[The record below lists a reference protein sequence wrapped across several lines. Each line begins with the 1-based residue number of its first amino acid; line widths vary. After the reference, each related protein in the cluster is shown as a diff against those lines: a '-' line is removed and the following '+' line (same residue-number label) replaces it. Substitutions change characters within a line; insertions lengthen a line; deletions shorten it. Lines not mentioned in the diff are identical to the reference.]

1 MAPLHTYVFG
11 PPDGPAVVALHGLT
25 GHGRRWEHFASS
37 SIPEFR
43 VIAPDLLGHGRSPW
57 RPPWGLDDHVDAV
70 ATAVETQLGAD
81 EPFVLVGHSFGG
93 AIAVRLAARMPD
105 QVRRLI
111 LLDPAQGLDPVF
123 ALEVS
128 TDSLDNWDYAN
139 ADAARAAKLSEGWA
153 DVPTDDLDRELDE
166 HLVDRPHGR
175 VGWRISAPAAATAW
189 SEMARPFVLPPRGV
203 GTDVVV
209 ADRVD
214 PPFVGRAFLDACAAE
229 RPGVAVH
236 HADCAHMVP
245 FLEPDLC
252 ATLIR
257 EGAGLLPEGR

>member
-11 PPDGPAVVALHGLT
+11 PPDGQAVVALHGLT

-153 DVPTDDLDRELDE
+153 DVPTDDRSYPDAVMSVIGSLAAFDHWRQRVAMIESVP
-166 HLVDRPHGR
+166 VDQSP
-175 VGWRISAPAAATAW
+175 
-189 SEMARPFVLPPRGV
+189 
-203 GTDVVV
+203 
-209 ADRVD
+209 
-214 PPFVGRAFLDACAAE
+214 
-229 RPGVAVH
+229 
-236 HADCAHMVP
+236 
-245 FLEPDLC
+245 
-252 ATLIR
+252 
-257 EGAGLLPEGR
+257 LPEEDVSMSPSIGITTDDGLSY

>member
-11 PPDGPAVVALHGLT
+11 PPDGAAVVALHGLT
-25 GHGRRWEHFASS
+25 GHGRRWEHFASATV
-37 SIPEFR
+37 PELR

-70 ATAVETQLGAD
+70 AAAVEAHLGAT
-81 EPFVLVGHSFGG
+81 EQFVLVGHSFGG
-93 AIAVRLAARMPD
+93 AVAVRLAARMPER
-105 QVRRLI
+105 VRRLI

-123 ALEVS
+123 ALEVA
-128 TDSLDNWDYAN
+128 TDSLDNWDYPN
-139 ADAARAAKLSEGWA
+139 ADAARAAKLSEGWS
-153 DVPTDDLDRELDE
+153 DVPAGDLDREIDE

-175 VGWRISAPAAATAW
+175 VGWRISEPATATAW
-189 SEMARPFVLPPRGV
+189 SEMARPFVLPPPGV

-214 PPFVGRAFLDACAAE
+214 PPFVTTSFLDACADHRSAD
-229 RPGVAVH
+229 VTIH

-245 FLEPDLC
+245 FLEPELC
-252 ATLIR
+252 AQLIR
-257 EGAGLLPEGR
+257 DGS